1 MQKVDFTETNLAQH
15 AIEGPRR
22 GTLEIEGPRRL
33 ALETESRA
41 KNAARLSDE
50 GEGYLKFGRHPQICL
65 ADDGMNEE
73 IFKELAEVKSGFIDF
88 ESRCEK
94 LKKSHAELKKSHA
107 ELKKSHAE
115 RKKGH
120 AELKKSQEELKKS
133 HSDLKKRQEELKKS
147 QEESRESNRA
157 LSKVLEGAS
166 FLEVALSRLMY

>member
-1 MQKVDFTETNLAQH
+1 MQKVDFAEANPVQH

-50 GEGYLKFGRHPQICL
+50 GEGYLRFGRHPQVCL

-94 LKKSHAELKKSHA
+94 LKKSH
-107 ELKKSHAE
+107 
-115 RKKGH
+115 
-120 AELKKSQEELKKS
+120 EEL
-133 HSDLKKRQEELKKS
+133 
-147 QEESRESNRA
+147 RESNRA
-157 LSKVLEGAS
+157 LSKVLEGVS

>member
-1 MQKVDFTETNLAQH
+1 MQKVDFTEINLAQH

-22 GTLEIEGPRRL
+22 GTLEIESPRRL

-65 ADDGMNEE
+65 VDDGMNEE

-107 ELKKSHAE
+107 E
-115 RKKGH
+115 RKKG
-120 AELKKSQEELKKS
+120 
-133 HSDLKKRQEELKKS
+133 HSDLKKRQEELKKR
-147 QEESRESNRA
+147 QEELRESNRA
-157 LSKVLEGAS
+157 LSKVLEGVS
-166 FLEVALSRLMY
+166 LLEVALSRLMC